1 MKVYTGTG
9 DRGKTSLF
17 SGERIDK
24 SDMRV
29 EAYGDVDELNALIG
43 SILNVMPDG
52 CTREVNQLEQILTD
66 LFQIGACLA
75 STPGNS
81 ESAAFQ
87 DLPVA
92 KTAWLEQSIDQ
103 MDEVLP
109 RLTHFI
115 LPMGHPAASAC
126 HVARCVCRRAERHV
140 VRLCREN
147 AVQDQAEGQA
157 YRGLLGYLNRL
168 SDYLFVLARYCNH
181 VTSTTEKIWKG

>member
-17 SGERIDK
+17 SGERIEK

-126 HVARCVCRRAERHV
+126 HVARCVRPVGKRSGPNAMSCASAGRTPSKTRPRGRLTV
-140 VRLCREN
+140 VSW
-147 AVQDQAEGQA
+147 A
-157 YRGLLGYLNRL
+157 
-168 SDYLFVLARYCNH
+168 
-181 VTSTTEKIWKG
+181 I